1 VPVWFA
7 RTHARTR
14 VRTRVV
20 HSACWSDSFEF
31 ARRERNASLARER
44 KRAREEE
51 EREGLVRRAKAKR
64 SFLLCMAISHGS
76 SSRALGF
83 SLGLSRRSDRRSS
96 WHGVAY
102 AWRTCHQNEDEKI
115 RERRNNARCV
125 MEARS
130 CRYECVDASARAW
143 LGLVRC
149 ALANE

>member
-1 VPVWFA
+1 MV
-7 RTHARTR
+7 RTHAR
-14 VRTRVV
+14 VRTRIV

-31 ARRERNASLARER
+31 ARRERRVA
-44 KRAREEE
+44 RAREKESE
-51 EREGLVRRAKAKR
+51 RGRGEREGLVRRAKAKR

-125 MEARS
+125 MEARF
-130 CRYECVDASARAW
+130 CRYECVNASARAW
-143 LGLVRC
+143 LGL
-149 ALANE
+149 ANERKIDIR